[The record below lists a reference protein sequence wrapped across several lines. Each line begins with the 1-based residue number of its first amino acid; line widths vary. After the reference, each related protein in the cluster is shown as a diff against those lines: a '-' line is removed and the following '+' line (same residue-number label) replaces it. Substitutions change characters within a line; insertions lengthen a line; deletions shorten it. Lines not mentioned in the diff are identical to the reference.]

1 MPITREQATETLTDT
16 LDELHI
22 RYVTDTYV
30 IQPDT
35 AAILVDVLIP
45 SMGLAIDVD
54 EAVDVSVD
62 VCRDRTTR
70 RAQERA
76 VIAHAAGY
84 GLMQMLAVD
93 FERTNLWPYLKGRL
107 TAHANGRDVIGA
119 RKCRVRRMQAKER
132 TEFLATWHA
141 HGPVTRAGTTLALTH
156 EKEVLACMSLGKSR
170 YAGGGIEMIRYCTR
184 PDKAVSG
191 GFERLLTHA
200 RDIVGTDIPIVTYA
214 DLNTS
219 LRPSTV
225 YERDFEYRG
234 LTPPDY
240 RWVNPLTGDVRSRY
254 QCMKHKLVAQGADPR
269 MTERQTMRSRGYVRV
284 FGTGS
289 MRYELS

>member
-1 MPITREQATETLTDT
+1 
-16 LDELHI
+16 
-22 RYVTDTYV
+22 
-30 IQPDT
+30 
-35 AAILVDVLIP
+35 
-45 SMGLAIDVD
+45 
-54 EAVDVSVD
+54 
-62 VCRDRTTR
+62 
-70 RAQERA
+70 
-76 VIAHAAGY
+76 
-84 GLMQMLAVD
+84 
-93 FERTNLWPYLKGRL
+93 
-107 TAHANGRDVIGA
+107 
-119 RKCRVRRMQAKER
+119 MQAKER
-132 TEFLATWHA
+132 NDFLATWHA

-284 FGTGS
+284 FGAGS